1 MKLLAT
7 AIAFS
12 LVAVA
17 AHAAE
22 PVVPAKDQQALL
34 KSSEPAARREQKA
47 RVRHVA
53 HVPGRAPYR

>member
-12 LVAVA
+12 FVAVA
-17 AHAAE
+17 ASAAE

-34 KSSEPAARREQKA
+34 KSSDPQLAAN
-47 RVRHVA
+47 
-53 HVPGRAPYR
+53 